1 MNGSV
6 GGYGQHNYVG
16 LRGSRTRPCLGVTFH
31 RWSLIAFP
39 RFAGTFASLHWRD
52 DGIGWILWDHVSL
65 LKTVLVAVA
74 DLSYDELEYRRAAE
88 DECHRTDRIAF
99 SGLRVTRCLS
109 EWSRSDHDPKSD
121 LRY

>member
-74 DLSYDELEYRRAAE
+74 DLSYDEPEYRRAAE
-88 DECHRTDRIAF
+88 DDALYM
-99 SGLRVTRCLS
+99 SPYGSYCLQWL
-109 EWSRSDHDPKSD
+109 ESDSV
-121 LRY
+121 LV